1 MTVRMTP
8 KMRLLEK
15 TVSLLIEDFNLAGR
29 YCRFALLDAV
39 NCGEFEIQ

>member
-1 MTVRMTP
+1 MKAHTTP

-29 YCRFALLDAV
+29 YFRFALLGAGK
-39 NCGEFEIQ
+39 CGAS